1 MSAGLSRPGKRG
13 GCEDQVLACYQE
25 PQPLGDSHSHRLK
38 CSNGVIILP
47 VMAGMDWY

>member
-1 MSAGLSRPGKRG
+1 MSAGLSRPGKRA
-13 GCEDQVLACYQE
+13 GCEGQVLACCKE
-25 PQPLGDSHSHRLK
+25 PKPLGDSHSHLK